1 MAAPGERILAAEMLA
16 ALTIGWIGHAVTK
29 AGNPSPSDL
38 MGVVLAYAALAGVA
52 MFGPQPAKVAAGLG
66 ALVLLTIAVRE
77 GPNALSGVTA
87 ASGRQSL
94 ATGSAQVASI
104 STPTPALA

>member
-16 ALTIGWIGHAVTK
+16 ALTLGWIGHAVTK

-52 MFGPQPAKVAAGLG
+52 MFGPGPAKIAAGLG
-66 ALVLLTIAVRE
+66 ALVLLTITVRQGPAVIE
-77 GPNALSGVTA
+77 GATTA
-87 ASGRQSL
+87 ASRQQL
-94 ATGSAQVASI
+94 AAGSA
-104 STPTPALA
+104 TLA